1 MRVDRLNNMER
12 YILSKGTVSLQKLAE
27 HFQVSQNTVR
37 RDVAELL
44 NRGRIMKVYGGV
56 SAQMDT
62 QPLNLATRAISNMSE
77 KTKIGRLA
85 AEMVSDESTI
95 FLDSGTTVACM
106 VPYLAEKKDITII
119 THSLNIMYEAAKY
132 PSLNIISLGG
142 IYSHTT
148 SSFSVSSFDLISDL
162 NADAVF
168 IAATGISLE
177 KGITHNTYFDA
188 ETKKRIVS
196 CSDKVILL
204 ADDSKFD
211 RSSTISFFNFNSLY
225 AIVTNA
231 KPEQKFLDVIE
242 KEHIKLIY
250 E

>member
-12 YILSKGTVSLQKLAE
+12 YILSKGTVSLQKLAD

-44 NRGRIMKVYGGV
+44 NRGRIIKVYGGV

-62 QPLNLATRAISNMSE
+62 QPLNLASRSVANMSE
-77 KTKIGRLA
+77 KTKIGRFA
-85 AEMVSDESTI
+85 SDMVKDGATI

-119 THSLNIMYEAAKY
+119 THSLNIMTEAAKY
-132 PSLNIISLGG
+132 PSLNLISLGG

-148 SSFSVSSFDLISDL
+148 SSFSVTSFELLTDL

-177 KGITHNTYFDA
+177 KGITHNTYFEA
-188 ETKKRIVS
+188 ETKKKIVT

-211 RSSTISFFNFNSLY
+211 RSSTISFFNFQNLY
-225 AIVTNA
+225 AVVTNTR
-231 KPEQKFLDVIE
+231 PEQKFIDVIDRNN
-242 KEHIKLIY
+242 IKLIY